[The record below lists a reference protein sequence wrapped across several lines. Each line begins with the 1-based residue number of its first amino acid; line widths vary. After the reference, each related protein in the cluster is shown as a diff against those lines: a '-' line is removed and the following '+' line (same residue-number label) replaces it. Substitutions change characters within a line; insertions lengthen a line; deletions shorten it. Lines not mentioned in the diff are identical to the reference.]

1 MSYSDA
7 AMNYCKDNAIN
18 MFTEQEQ
25 IVIRAYELVSQ
36 AMLDAFEAGMK
47 AKAEQ
52 PDMLS
57 LSEVDA
63 RIRTVIEAAM
73 GGSKD
78 EHV

>member
-1 MSYSDA
+1 MSYSEET
-7 AMNYCKDNAIN
+7 MNYCKDNAIN
-18 MFTEQEQ
+18 MFTQEEQV
-25 IVIRAYELVSQ
+25 VIRAYEMVSQ

-73 GGSKD
+73 GGKKD
-78 EHV
+78 EHD